1 VPYKFISFTQL
12 VYVVRVKPKKM
23 LKSVLAQFYAERFPQ
38 DKVMLKHNI
47 PTALPVP
54 NVFWR
59 GQKFMNFW
67 EIFMFIVICINTLT
81 NQIFNLK
88 TELTFK
94 TFIFIHI
101 LTF

>member
-1 VPYKFISFTQL
+1 MFF
-12 VYVVRVKPKKM
+12 
-23 LKSVLAQFYAERFPQ
+23 EG
-38 DKVMLKHNI
+38 DKYY
-47 PTALPVP
+47 
-54 NVFWR
+54 
-59 GQKFMNFW
+59 MNFW

>member
-1 VPYKFISFTQL
+1 MPYKFISFTQL

-54 NVFWR
+54 NVF
-59 GQKFMNFW
+59 
-67 EIFMFIVICINTLT
+67 
-81 NQIFNLK
+81 
-88 TELTFK
+88 
-94 TFIFIHI
+94 
-101 LTF
+101 